1 MGKQILFDDNAKDRL
16 LSGMNKAADAIT
28 CTYGPKGRNTA
39 FTQQYDVPLV
49 TNDGYTIA
57 NQITLSDTFENMGA
71 QILIEAAKKSNEL
84 SGDGTTASIVIA
96 KEIINEAYKNIAAG
110 ANPVFL
116 KKGMEKAAFV
126 VKEKLYGS
134 AVKDIDNDIINSVAT
149 VSGGNDPE
157 IGKIISDIFKE
168 LGSDCVV
175 TVEDTQ
181 MAETSYN
188 ISHGCRIESGYLSRY
203 FLTDDKKNIGEYK
216 APYIFVVNDEIKE
229 IKQVYKLLED
239 TVKHDASL
247 IIIAKSVEGEA
258 LSAIARN
265 AEKGIVKVAAIKA
278 PGYGDTRD
286 RNLQCIAAITGATLV
301 DPALD
306 MRPENCDL
314 SCCGKAGKV
323 IVEKETTTIEKPAS
337 PENETVKTLKKQ
349 IEKKL
354 KTELQEY
361 EHEKLSASLG
371 ILNCAM
377 AVISV
382 GGTSELE
389 MFERKYRIE
398 DALRAAKHAAK
409 SGVLPGGGKALFCC
423 VPEVKEL
430 SDILSGD
437 EKTGA
442 LVILNSLSAP
452 IKKIAENCGVSGAV
466 IINTILEKDKFEFG
480 YDAGSETFGDLF
492 KLRVIDPVDV
502 VCNSF
507 STAASIAG
515 TYITTGAAI
524 SEKKKGE

>member
-1 MGKQILFDDNAKDRL
+1 MGKEILFDTDARDKL
-16 LSGMNKAADAIT
+16 ISGMNKAADAIV
-28 CTYGPKGRNTA
+28 CTFGPKGRNTA

-57 NQITLSDTFENMGA
+57 KQITFPDKFENMGA
-71 QILIEAAKKSNEL
+71 QILLEAAIKSNEL

-96 KEIINEAYKNIAAG
+96 KEMINEAYKNIAAG
-110 ANPVFL
+110 ANPIFL
-116 KKGMEKAAFV
+116 KKGMNKAVSA
-126 VKEKLYGS
+126 VKDKLYEL
-134 AVKDIDNDIINSVAT
+134 AVKDIDNDTIKAIAT
-149 VSGGNDPE
+149 ISGGNDPE
-157 IGKIISDIFKE
+157 IGDIISDIFSQ
-168 LGSDCVV
+168 LGNDCVV

-181 MAETSYN
+181 MAETEYK
-188 ISHGCRIESGYLSRY
+188 ITHGCRLESGYLSRY
-203 FLTDDKKNIGEYK
+203 FLTDNVKNIGEYK
-216 APYIFVVNDEIKE
+216 NPYIFVTNEEIKE

-239 TVKHDASL
+239 TVKNNASL

-306 MRPENCDL
+306 MKPENCDL
-314 SCCGKAGKV
+314 SCCGKADKV
-323 IVEKETTTIEKPAS
+323 IVEKEVTTIEGPAS
-337 PENETVKTLKKQ
+337 PESETVKTLKSQ

-354 KTELQEY
+354 ETETHEY
-361 EHEKLSASLG
+361 EHDKLSASLG

-377 AVISV
+377 AVIST

-398 DALRAAKHAAK
+398 DALNAAKHAAK
-409 SGVLPGGGKALFCC
+409 AGVLPGGGKALILCI
-423 VPEVKEL
+423 PEIEKFTET
-430 SDILSGD
+430 LSGD

-442 LVILNSLSAP
+442 QVILQSLSAP
-452 IKKIAENCGVSGAV
+452 IKKIAENCGVSGDV
-466 IINTILEKDKFEFG
+466 ILDKIIEKDEFGFG
-480 YDAGSETFGDLF
+480 YDAQNGKFGDMFEMNIL
-492 KLRVIDPVDV
+492 DPVDV
-502 VCNSF
+502 IYNSF
-507 STAASIAG
+507 LTAASIAG

-524 SEKKKGE
+524 SDKEKGE